1 MATRTPTIT
10 WLRND
15 MVRLLWEGLTE
26 NDTCEAFGFPTM
38 PVAGAVYAN
47 DGAGAWG
54 GATLNI
60 KGSVDGTLY
69 ANMVDGAGSDVAL
82 TADGGSE
89 IAHPNYLFVQPVATS
104 GTSQDIDTI
113 VALFRLS

>member
-1 MATRTPTIT
+1 MAERAVTVTHIRD
-10 WLRND
+10 D
-15 MVRLLWEGLTE
+15 MVQLTWEGLTE
-26 NDTCEAFGFPTM
+26 NDTCAPYAFTRM

-82 TADGGSE
+82 SADGGSE
-89 IAHPNYLFVQPVATS
+89 IAHPNYLFVQPVANS
-104 GTSQDIDTI
+104 GTSQDLDTI
-113 VALFRLS
+113 TALFRF